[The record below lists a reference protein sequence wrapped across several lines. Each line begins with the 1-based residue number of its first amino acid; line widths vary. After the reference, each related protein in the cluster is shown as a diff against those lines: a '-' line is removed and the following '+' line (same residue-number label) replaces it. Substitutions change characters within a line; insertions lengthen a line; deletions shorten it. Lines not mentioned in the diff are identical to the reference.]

1 MKSAFFITAILIN
14 IETETLEPKYRQD
27 IFFNDRITCEDYVAK
42 NWTILHDGLQYY
54 LDMKGQSENL
64 KIQSMGCSE
73 MNEEDLEKIMEKQID
88 KTGISA

>member
-73 MNEEDLEKIMEKQID
+73 MNEEDLEKMMEQQMEQ
-88 KTGISA
+88 TGLSA